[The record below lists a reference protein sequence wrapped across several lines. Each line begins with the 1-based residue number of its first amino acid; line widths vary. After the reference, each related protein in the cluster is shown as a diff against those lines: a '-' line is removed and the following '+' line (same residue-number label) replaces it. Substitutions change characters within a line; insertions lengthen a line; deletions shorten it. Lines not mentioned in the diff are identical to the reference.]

1 VAAQLLFT
9 VGVTCALAFALPS
22 EPIYKI
28 TQQLKHNLFSV
39 ADPEDPAADSSNDTD
54 IKRMDYATRLKY
66 NEENYYNTL
75 NKHNFYYSN
84 AFISDKSDKNH
95 KSTVFITP
103 SPLNL
108 TQAIWTGAIKT

>member
-9 VGVTCALAFALPS
+9 VGVTCALAFELPS

-28 TQQLKHNLFSV
+28 TQKLKHNLFSV
-39 ADPEDPAADSSNDTD
+39 ADPEPEDASSNDTD
-54 IKRMDYATRLKY
+54 IKRMDYATRIKY
-66 NEENYYNTL
+66 NDANFYNTL

-84 AFISDKSDKNH
+84 AFISDKSDSNYQSGVH
-95 KSTVFITP
+95 VTP

-108 TQAIWTGAIKT
+108 TQSIWTGAIKT